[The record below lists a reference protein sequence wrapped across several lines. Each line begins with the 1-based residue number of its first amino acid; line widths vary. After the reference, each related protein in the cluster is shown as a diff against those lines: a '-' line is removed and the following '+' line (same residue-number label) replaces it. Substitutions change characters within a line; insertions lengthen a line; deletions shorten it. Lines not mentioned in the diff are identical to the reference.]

1 MKKQLSRGIWSVSA
15 LILLAGWWGPVAP
28 LAGDDTEVTQAI
40 RQAQALSRAFR
51 NAAENTTPT
60 VVTLIATAS
69 AEQRRETLKRLL
81 EDPRLRQFLP
91 EDAEDELGE
100 DFPEQDLLPGSPTQV
115 GSGVIIDASGI
126 ILTNHHV
133 VDQASEVLVRF
144 SDGREFVAEEVQSD
158 PLSDLAIVR
167 IIADAPLQTATL
179 GDSSQVQIGD
189 WVIAIGSPFEL
200 ETTVSAGIIS
210 AQGRGIDQIH
220 RGRLLQTDAAINP
233 GNSGGPLVDLEGKVV
248 GINTAIASSHGG
260 YQGIG
265 FAIPINRARWVA
277 DELVQHGRVR
287 RAYLGIRIEEL
298 TPAAATELQLP
309 PRSGVYVRDVI
320 AGSPAEKAGLRTN
333 DVIVEFAGQRVRGPR
348 DLQDVVEVQPIGS
361 HQPLKILRRG
371 TAEELTVTL
380 EPLPGS

>member
-1 MKKQLSRGIWSVSA
+1 MKTQLLRGIWSVSA
-15 LILLAGWWGPVAP
+15 LILLASGWGPIAP
-28 LAGDDTEVTQAI
+28 LAADQTEVTEAI

-51 NAAENTTPT
+51 HAAENTTPT

-69 AEQRRETLKRLL
+69 VEQRRETLKRLL

-91 EDAEDELGE
+91 EDAEDELLEGLPDQ
-100 DFPEQDLLPGSPTQV
+100 DFLPGNPTQV
-115 GSGVIIDASGI
+115 GSGVILDDSGI

-133 VDQASEVLVRF
+133 VNQASEVLVRL
-144 SDGREFVAEEVQSD
+144 SDGREFVAEEVKSD

-167 IIADAPLQTATL
+167 IVADTPLETASL

-233 GNSGGPLVDLEGKVV
+233 GNSGGPLVDLEGNVV

-277 DELVQHGRVR
+277 DELVEHGRVR
-287 RAYLGIRIEEL
+287 RSYLGIRIEEL
-298 TPAAATELQLP
+298 TPAAAAELQLP

-320 AGSPAEKAGLRTN
+320 AESPAEKAGLRTN

-348 DLQDVVEVQPIGS
+348 DLQDVVEVEPIGS
-361 HQPLKILRRG
+361 DQPLKILRRG
-371 TAEELTVTL
+371 TEHELTVTL
-380 EPLPGS
+380 ESLPGS

>member
-1 MKKQLSRGIWSVSA
+1 MKIQLLRGIWSVSA
-15 LILLAGWWGPVAP
+15 LILLASGWGPIAP
-28 LAGDDTEVTQAI
+28 LAADQTEVTEAI

-51 NAAENTTPT
+51 HAAENTTPT

-69 AEQRRETLKRLL
+69 VEQRRETLKRLL

-91 EDAEDELGE
+91 EDAEDELLEGLPDQ
-100 DFPEQDLLPGSPTQV
+100 DFLPGNPTQV
-115 GSGVIIDASGI
+115 GSGVILDDSGI

-133 VDQASEVLVRF
+133 VNQASEVLVRL
-144 SDGREFVAEEVQSD
+144 SDGREFVAEEVKSD

-167 IIADAPLQTATL
+167 IVADTPLETASL

-233 GNSGGPLVDLEGKVV
+233 GNSGGPLVDLEGNVV

-277 DELVQHGRVR
+277 DELVEHGRVR
-287 RAYLGIRIEEL
+287 RSYLGIRIEEL
-298 TPAAATELQLP
+298 TPAAAAELQLP

-320 AGSPAEKAGLRTN
+320 AESPAEKAGLRTN

-348 DLQDVVEVQPIGS
+348 DLQDVVEVEPIGS
-361 HQPLKILRRG
+361 DQPLKILRRG
-371 TAEELTVTL
+371 TEHELTVTL
-380 EPLPGS
+380 ESLPGS